1 MLQEILQ
8 MRFFKWDSASL
19 SSEKDNLILRI
30 SLEESFGT
38 LYGDVTLQ
46 ISSEISFEKAFGDA
60 LLRGINDESMV
71 YLLWWKDTKMTL
83 VNQD

>member
-19 SSEKDNLILRI
+19 SSEKDNHILRI

-46 ISSEISFEKAFGDA
+46 ISSAISFEKAFGDA